1 MSTTNM
7 TRRSFTKVAAAVGAA
22 LAATESVQLLEDA
35 DKAFAAQ
42 SVERVMHKTACHGCT
57 NCCPVR
63 VYTEDGKVVKIEGES
78 RWTAEQGRCVPEVP
92 EPDSDIVQPSPC
104 AASHEARGGTRPEQ
118 VGSHQLG

>member
-42 SVERVMHKTACHGCT
+42 SVERVMHKTA
-57 NCCPVR
+57 
-63 VYTEDGKVVKIEGES
+63 
-78 RWTAEQGRCVPEVP
+78 
-92 EPDSDIVQPSPC
+92 
-104 AASHEARGGTRPEQ
+104 
-118 VGSHQLG
+118 